1 MIQFKQLI
9 SKVLNEISDETIK
22 KTKEYSDTLK
32 DIETTTKELG
42 KTTKELGLGEIENPQ
57 PKFPGISIQDIKQIP
72 GYDPLRVN
80 IDSGG
85 AIFVDGE
92 FIGDAGS
99 DRLINKLNQ
108 DKDLY
113 LTYKSYILNKI
124 EDKLNLNNISP
135 QIEENKELDKT
146 TNELLIYKREVKLM
160 TDPRIQKAWV
170 SFYKGKISGDTLRR
184 IIKSICVGFDSMFYE
199 YVDDMSLD
207 PKVPPTSSGSSLY
220 GFYDFDIQDRTNL
233 DDKDFTPLYNLMD
246 STYRKIVKAIQ

>member
-32 DIETTTKELG
+32 DIEKTTKELG
-42 KTTKELGLGEIENPQ
+42 KTTKELGLGEMENPQ
-57 PKFPGISIQDIKQIP
+57 TKFPGISIQDIKQIP

-99 DRLINKLNQ
+99 DHLINKLNQ

-124 EDKLNLNNISP
+124 EDALLKVDEKLTKSTPMKTYIKDFRKSDAP
-135 QIEENKELDKT
+135 Q
-146 TNELLIYKREVKLM
+146 
-160 TDPRIQKAWV
+160 
-170 SFYKGKISGDTLRR
+170 FKGKSKEKRR
-184 IIKSICVGFDSMFYE
+184 QMAIAAKLSKSN
-199 YVDDMSLD
+199 
-207 PKVPPTSSGSSLY
+207 K
-220 GFYDFDIQDRTNL
+220 
-233 DDKDFTPLYNLMD
+233 
-246 STYRKIVKAIQ
+246 